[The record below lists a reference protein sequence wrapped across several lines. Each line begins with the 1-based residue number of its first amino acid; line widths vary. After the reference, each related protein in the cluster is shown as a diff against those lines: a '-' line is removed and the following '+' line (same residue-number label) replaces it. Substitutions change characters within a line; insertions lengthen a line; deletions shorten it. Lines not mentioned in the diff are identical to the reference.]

1 MQITAIIYVT
11 FISKA
16 SGICKR
22 NYSFRMNIMEEIF
35 DIKSCIEI
43 LANDI
48 KIYIVYQYMYC
59 STVIE
64 GIQMKPLNQYNK

>member
-1 MQITAIIYVT
+1 VDGWLGFYSISSMQITAIIYVT

-35 DIKSCIEI
+35 DIK
-43 LANDI
+43 A
-48 KIYIVYQYMYC
+48 V
-59 STVIE
+59 
-64 GIQMKPLNQYNK
+64 